1 MARLE
6 VSVRPATGA
15 DVRPLAAVLGRAFE
29 DDPPF
34 VWMLPDA
41 RTRRA
46 RTGRFFGTVMRTE
59 ALAHGAVEV
68 ASVSGVIVGGTIWYP
83 PGRWT
88 PGVQLRTLLGFVRAL
103 GRRLGPAAR
112 LEQAL
117 VRAHPRDLH
126 WYLFAI
132 GVDPAHQGSGVAS
145 ALLRSRLARCDQ
157 AGEPAYLESSKL
169 TNVPLYQHFGFATAE
184 PMELPAG
191 VPVITPMWR
200 APTAPSGG

>member
-1 MARLE
+1 
-6 VSVRPATGA
+6 
-15 DVRPLAAVLGRAFE
+15 
-29 DDPPF
+29 
-34 VWMLPDA
+34 MLPDA

-46 RTGRFFGTVMRTE
+46 RTGRFFGTVMRAE
-59 ALAHGAVEV
+59 ALAYRAVEV
-68 ASVSGVIVGGTIWYP
+68 ASVAGVIVGGTIWYP
-83 PGRWT
+83 SGRWT
-88 PGVQLRTLLGFVRAL
+88 PGVQLRTLPGFVRAF
-103 GRRLGPAAR
+103 GRRRCGRR

-117 VRAHPRDLH
+117 VRTHPRDRH

-145 ALLRSRLARCDQ
+145 ALLRSRLARIDQ

-169 TNVPLYQHFGFATAE
+169 TNVPLYQHFGFEPTE

-200 APTAPSGG
+200 EPTTPARG